1 MLISVMTKYFG
12 NARMNSTEL
21 STGWSEALAG
31 EWLQKLLGGCD
42 LKVDPGSQG
51 SNETKN

>member
-31 EWLQKLLGGCD
+31 QWLQKLGGFD

-51 SNETKN
+51 SNEPKN